1 MEIDP
6 ETASYQSS
14 QDAELILD
22 GLSFTAFVSKSLF
35 LWGNNLLY
43 RYLKLA

>member
-6 ETASYQSS
+6 ETSSYQDS
-14 QDAELILD
+14 QAAELMLGD
-22 GLSFTAFVSKSLF
+22 LSFTAFVSKSLF

-43 RYLKLA
+43 RYFKLS